1 MTDNSLSPIQE
12 MERGLLSALENHA
25 GEQGRILGVALLSG
39 KSLRIAATMAGFS
52 PETIRQWLQ
61 KYPDVRYAV
70 LTAEAIG
77 ASVFERELE
86 RRALAGSD
94 DRGSVRAL
102 ELVVK
107 ARMPEYR
114 DKTQVQMDVV
124 HKAES
129 AVLDIVGDW
138 RTSTT
143 E

>member
-1 MTDNSLSPIQE
+1 M
-12 MERGLLSALENHA
+12 ENHA